1 MFGTLHILCGR
12 PHVLCCPRDLYS
24 NLSYSIHVLC
34 GFRQVAWYLW
44 AFFFFLWNEH
54 NSYLTGLLWEN
65 NWKLS
70 SDTNMGLTDSFL
82 SLLGYSD
89 CVSLKW
95 HFWRMTIK
103 VKLAEKDEIMV
114 EVQGFNGA
122 DLERKEQRRY
132 CSCHWV
138 LHAFLVFVV
147 ASQRVYF
154 NPWYTGSE
162 NHQLF
167 PGKQKMLIPADS
179 RVIEPPCSA
188 LQGLTRDRLCITPN
202 WGKGSD

>member
-1 MFGTLHILCGR
+1 MNHVFSKASCEALGSLFLSFLLITKSLHVPQEVGSPACGRKGMQTLKDQLLMFGTLHILCGR

-147 ASQRVYF
+147 AL
-154 NPWYTGSE
+154 PEG
-162 NHQLF
+162 LF
-167 PGKQKMLIPADS
+167 
-179 RVIEPPCSA
+179 
-188 LQGLTRDRLCITPN
+188 
-202 WGKGSD
+202 